1 MINLLPFKIFEAE
14 KKLHPDCQ
22 EFLTELEKYP
32 HKNIFKSW
40 FKVIPRSTGR
50 ISIEGNY
57 LPSVTKFEKPGDWKY
72 SFSASGRDYGQ
83 QVSNNLQELFT
94 KLIKD
99 SVKKGAPSYLNKKDI
114 DTALADDEWLFS
126 NITEDEYS
134 IYKKIQSKL
143 QGETGIILDF
153 TQLDLSGVKR
163 LQELGLLS
171 KESKGNLGEISF
183 NVLAPTSIFSVVK
196 GGQSDSPF
204 WSIVD
209 KIVSKEDP
217 DYYFRLSNVDSMTF
231 YPKGSGVSARSTN
244 KRMQIDVGAKT
255 EKEAIEFIEK
265 TVLKYMLKNYLTI
278 NGDVSDQTRNFVN
291 ALYRRFIK
299 SSMEGVEIDSILDEY
314 FQKNPLDL
322 WVLDSMPK
330 LKSGV
335 LKRTGLRDVS
345 DLGRSLKSGII

>member
-40 FKVIPRSTGR
+40 FKIIPRSTGR
-50 ISIEGNY
+50 ISIEGKY
-57 LPSVTKFEKPGDWKY
+57 LPSVTKFEKRHFGDWKY
-72 SFSASGRDYGQ
+72 LFSASGKDYGMQ
-83 QVSNNLQELFT
+83 ISDSLQDLFPQ
-94 KLIKD
+94 LIKD
-99 SVKKGAPSYLNKKDI
+99 SIKKGSPSYLNKKDI
-114 DTALADDEWLFS
+114 DTALADNEWLFS

-143 QGETGIILDF
+143 QGGTGIILDF
-153 TQLDLSGVKR
+153 TQLDLPGVKG

-171 KESKGNLGEISF
+171 KEFKGNLGEISF
-183 NVLAPTSIFSVVK
+183 SVIK
-196 GGQSDSPF
+196 EGQTDLPF

-209 KIVSKEDP
+209 KIVSKEDHR
-217 DYYFRLSNVDSMTF
+217 YYIRMSNVDSMTF

-244 KRMQIDVGAKT
+244 QRMQIDIGAKT
-255 EKEAIEFIEK
+255 EKEAVELIEK
-265 TVLKYMLKNYLTI
+265 TILKYMLKNYLTI
-278 NGDVSDQTRNFVN
+278 NGDVSDEIRNFVN
-291 ALYRRFIK
+291 ALYRRFVK

-314 FQKNPLDL
+314 FQNNPLDL
-322 WVLDSMPK
+322 WVLDSLPK

-335 LKRTGLRDVS
+335 LRRTGLRDVS

>member
-14 KKLHPDCQ
+14 KKLHSDCQ

-40 FKVIPRSTGR
+40 FKIIPRSTGR
-50 ISIEGNY
+50 ISIEGRY

-72 SFSASGRDYGQ
+72 LFSASGKDYGQ
-83 QVSNNLQELFT
+83 QVSANLQELFT

-126 NITEDEYS
+126 NITDDQYS

-143 QGETGIILDF
+143 QGESGIILDF
-153 TQLDLSGVKR
+153 TQLDLPGVKR

-171 KESKGNLGEISF
+171 KEFKGNLGEISF
-183 NVLAPTSIFSVVK
+183 KVMK
-196 GGQSDSPF
+196 GNTDFPF
-204 WSIVD
+204 WSIAN
-209 KIVSKEDP
+209 KIISKEDP
-217 DYYFRLSNVDSMTF
+217 SYYIHVTSNVDSMTF

-244 KRMQIDVGAKT
+244 RRMQIDVGAKT
-255 EKEAIEFIEK
+255 EKEAVELIEK
-265 TVLKYMLKNYLTI
+265 TILKYMLKNYLDIHYLNI
-278 NGDVSDQTRNFVN
+278 NGYVSPETRNFVN
-291 ALYRRFIK
+291 KFYIRFVK
-299 SSMEGVEIDSILDEY
+299 SAMEGAEIDSTLDEY
-314 FQKNPLDL
+314 FKNNPLDL
-322 WVLDSMPK
+322 WVLDSLPK

-335 LKRTGLRDVS
+335 LKRTGLRDIS